1 MSRIALPPA
10 EVAEP
15 HVHVPAVVTND
26 PAGAVIVVPSGD
38 RPGVPVTVTVVD
50 ALAVPVVP
58 VQERL
63 NVRVL
68 VSPPVEALPETALAP
83 DQPPEAVQEVALV
96 EDQASVDDPPLV
108 TDVGFAASDTVGSTV
123 LIGEATRPQLPDH
136 RNHFESLV
144 KV

>member
-1 MSRIALPPA
+1 
-10 EVAEP
+10 VAEP

-123 LIGEATRPQLPDH
+123 LIGEAT
-136 RNHFESLV
+136 
-144 KV
+144 